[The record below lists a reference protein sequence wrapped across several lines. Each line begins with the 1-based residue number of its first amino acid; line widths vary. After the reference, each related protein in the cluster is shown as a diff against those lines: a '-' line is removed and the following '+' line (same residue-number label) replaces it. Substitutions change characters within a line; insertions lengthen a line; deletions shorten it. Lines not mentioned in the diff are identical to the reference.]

1 MKIRSLAI
9 AVFIGTC
16 TLLCGCSNTSISSAK
31 GTEPVVNMPA
41 GSVLGVR
48 EADANV
54 FRAIP
59 YAMPPTGELRW
70 RPPAPMPRWQGVR
83 AAQNAGAACMQP
95 PMAPGPYNRGSKVVM
110 DEDCLTLDVTAPANA
125 RNAPVMVWIHGGTL
139 IWGTAQS
146 KMYDG
151 KDFAKRGVVLVSI
164 NYRLGA
170 LGYLAHPDL
179 SKESAD
185 GVSGNYGLLDQIA
198 ALRWVRENIASF
210 GGDARNVTIF
220 GESAGALSVEYLLA
234 SPAARGL
241 FDKAVAQSGYLFT
254 MPELREARYEEYSAE
269 AIGAYV
275 ASKLG
280 ASSIGELR
288 AMDARKLVDAAA
300 ATGYAP
306 YGTIDGKILP
316 RQLVDTFD
324 RGEQAPVPLI
334 AGLTSGE
341 VRGLRF
347 LLPPLP
353 ASEEAYANDVRARYG
368 NLADDYLRLYPPRDL
383 QQTQLAATRD
393 VVFGWASERM
403 VRKQAAIGQD
413 SFLYYFDHDYPSAAA
428 ADLTAFHA
436 SEVPFV
442 FGTFDAVPAGWPAIP
457 DTSGERQLAGAMLD
471 YWTSFARNGR
481 PSATNGPAWE
491 SFTPN
496 RSYMTFGEVPRLSRE
511 FMPGM
516 YELHEQIMCRRRE
529 AGTQSWNWRSGSI
542 APVLPTSSRSGD
554 QLCSSLLGYQPAH
567 QQEKAGGKQR

>member
-1 MKIRSLAI
+1 M
-9 AVFIGTC
+9 
-16 TLLCGCSNTSISSAK
+16 N
-31 GTEPVVNMPA
+31 
-41 GSVLGVR
+41 
-48 EADANV
+48 
-54 FRAIP
+54 
-59 YAMPPTGELRW
+59 
-70 RPPAPMPRWQGVR
+70 
-83 AAQNAGAACMQP
+83 
-95 PMAPGPYNRGSKVVM
+95 
-110 DEDCLTLDVTAPANA
+110 EDCLTLDVTAPANA

-151 KDFAKRGVVLVSI
+151 REFAKRGVVLVSI
-164 NYRLGA
+164 NYRLGV
-170 LGYLAHPDL
+170 LGYLAHAEL
-179 SKESAD
+179 SKESAEN
-185 GVSGNYGLLDQIA
+185 VSGNYGLLDQVA

-241 FDKAVAQSGYLFT
+241 FDKAIVQSGYLFT
-254 MPELREARYEEYSAE
+254 MPELRNARYEEYSAE

-275 ASKLG
+275 VNKLG
-280 ASSIGELR
+280 APGIAELR

-300 ATGYAP
+300 AAGYVP
-306 YGTIDGKILP
+306 YGTIEGKILP

-347 LLPPLP
+347 LLPPAP
-353 ASEEAYANDVRARYG
+353 ASAEVYSNDVRARYG
-368 NLADDYLRLYPPRDL
+368 DLADDYLRLYPPRDL
-383 QQTQLAATRD
+383 DQTQLAATRD
-393 VVFGWASERM
+393 IVFGWASERL

-413 SFLYYFDHDYPSAAA
+413 AFLYYFDHDYPSAAA

-442 FGTFDAVPAGWPAIP
+442 FGTFKEVPAGWPAIP
-457 DTSGERQLAGAMLD
+457 DSVGERQLAGAMLD
-471 YWTSFARNGR
+471 YWTSFARSGR

-491 SFTPN
+491 SFTPSG
-496 RSYMTFGEVPRLSRE
+496 SYMTFGDVPQLSRK

-516 YELHEQIMCRRRE
+516 YELHEQIMCRRRA

-542 APVLPTSSRSGD
+542 APTLSGPIA
-554 QLCSSLLGYQPAH
+554 QCSASP
-567 QQEKAGGKQR
+567 E

>member
-1 MKIRSLAI
+1 MKIRSLCI
-9 AVFIGTC
+9 AAFIGVYA
-16 TLLCGCSNTSISSAK
+16 LLCGCSATSAEAVSQDA
-31 GTEPVVNMPA
+31 PVVDMKA
-41 GSVLGVR
+41 GIVHGVR
-48 EADANV
+48 EGDANV

-59 YAMPPTGELRW
+59 YALPPVGARRW
-70 RPPAPMPRWQGVR
+70 RPPAPMPRWSGER
-83 AAQNAGAACMQP
+83 AVQKAGAACVQP
-95 PMAPGPYNRGSKVVM
+95 PMAEGPYNRGSKVWM
-110 DEDCLTLDVTAPANA
+110 DEDCLTLDVTVPANA
-125 RNAPVMVWIHGGTL
+125 NNAPVMVWIHGGTL

-151 KDFAKRGVVLVSI
+151 HAFAARGVVLVSI

-170 LGYLAHPDL
+170 LGYLAHPEL

-185 GVSGNYGLLDQIA
+185 NVSGNYGLLDQIA
-198 ALRWVRENIASF
+198 ALRWVRENIAPF
-210 GGDARNVTIF
+210 GGDAKNVTIF

-241 FDKAVAQSGYLFT
+241 FDKAIVQSGYLFT
-254 MPELREARYEEYSAE
+254 MPELRNTRYEEYSAE

-275 ASKLG
+275 ANKLG
-280 ASSIGELR
+280 EPSISGLR

-300 ATGYAP
+300 AAGYAP

-347 LLPPLP
+347 LLPPAP
-353 ASEEAYANDVRARYG
+353 ASAKAYANDVRARYG
-368 NLADDYLRLYPPRDL
+368 DLADDYLRLYPPRDL
-383 QQTQLAATRD
+383 DQTQLAAVRD
-393 VVFGWASERM
+393 VVFGWASERL

-413 SFLYYFDHDYPSAAA
+413 AFLYYFDHDYPSAAA

-442 FGTFDAVPAGWPAIP
+442 FGTFEHTPAAWPAIP
-457 DTSGERQLAGAMLD
+457 NTPGERQLAGAMLD
-471 YWTSFARNGR
+471 YWTSFARSGR

-491 SFTPN
+491 LFASDN
-496 RSYMTFGEVPRLSRE
+496 SYMTFGDAPRLSKQ

-516 YELHEQIMCRRRE
+516 YELHEQVMCRRRE
-529 AGTQSWNWRSGSI
+529 AGTQSWNWRAGSI
-542 APVLPTSSRSGD
+542 APVIPGPVARCSR
-554 QLCSSLLGYQPAH
+554 PPH
-567 QQEKAGGKQR
+567 